1 MTNRELAHQLNISPA
16 ALSLIL
22 NHKPGVSQATRDRV
36 LRELG
41 QLGYSSLIKPAPI
54 TTVQNDNICFVIYRR
69 HGQILD
75 QHPFFL
81 LMTESIENH
90 ARKHGYHILLT
101 TVDKKNPLD
110 EQIDNLNQTNAR
122 GFILFATEMLDD
134 DISYFRKLKQPYI
147 SMDNDFTQQ
156 NINSVSINNS
166 MGAYQ
171 AVNYLYQMGHRQIGY
186 LQSQVY
192 ISSFGERERCYK
204 DAMEHL
210 GIPLHPNHIFKIRYT
225 EEGCYQDFKKILQTS
240 PSLPTA
246 FVTDDDTMAIGA
258 MRALAEKGIRIP
270 EDISI
275 IGFNDRPICKI
286 SSPLLTTINV
296 SRHSFGTET
305 VDCLLS
311 LIERQKSVS
320 NGRSIKIRIG
330 TQLMQRESVQNIKTH
345 SITRL

>member
-1 MTNRELAHQLNISPA
+1 MTNRELANQLNISPA
-16 ALSLIL
+16 SLSLIL
-22 NHKPGVSQATRDRV
+22 NHKPGISQATRERV
-36 LRELG
+36 LQQLG
-41 QLGYSSLIKPAPI
+41 QLGYASLIKPYPI
-54 TTVQNDNICFVIYRR
+54 NTNQNDNICFIIYRR

-101 TVDKKNPLD
+101 TVDKKKPLD
-110 EQIDNLNQTNAR
+110 EQIDNLNQMNAK

-134 DISYFRKLKQPYI
+134 DISCFNRLKPPFI
-147 SMDNDFTQQ
+147 SMDNDFTRQ

-192 ISSFGERERCYK
+192 ISSFDERERGYK
-204 DAMEHL
+204 EAMEHL
-210 GIPLHPNHIFKIRYT
+210 GIPLHLEHLFKIRYT
-225 EEGCYQDFKKILQTS
+225 EEGSYQDFRKILQTS
-240 PSLPTA
+240 PPLPTA
-246 FVTDDDTMAIGA
+246 FVTDDDTMAIGV
-258 MRALAEKGIRIP
+258 MRALTEKGIRVP

-275 IGFNDRPICKI
+275 IGFNDRPTCAI
-286 SSPLLTTINV
+286 SSPPLTTVNV
-296 SRHSFGTET
+296 PRHSFGVEA

-311 LIERQKSVS
+311 LIERQKGGV

-330 TQLMQRESVQNIKTH
+330 TQLIQRESVRNLKH
-345 SITRL
+345 LPC